1 MGMVE
6 VSRIIGLCSAH
17 LTIRIPS
24 SVLEAMGVLPIPS
37 ACVRV
42 CAQAGICAHVF
53 VGDTANKLSVPSP
66 LGYRGPL

>member
-6 VSRIIGLCSAH
+6 VSRIIGLCSRH

-42 CAQAGICAHVF
+42 CVRRLAYVRTCLWETQLI
-53 VGDTANKLSVPSP
+53 N
-66 LGYRGPL
+66 